1 MFGPVSCCACLV
13 SGGGFGVS
21 TFEIDVLIG
30 GDGSLDDDDEV
41 VFSVISLSLFKLFNL
56 ACATASLMFLFN
68 VMTDSL
74 FALNEGLKITFNS
87 SWIVDMTHDEVPI
100 YIIFIPNFAA
110 NSYAN
115 SAGIKKYLLN

>member
-1 MFGPVSCCACLV
+1 MCFDLFFCCACSV
-13 SGGGFGVS
+13 PGDRFSSV
-21 TFEIDVLIG
+21 TFEVDVLIG
-30 GDGSLDDDDEV
+30 GDGPLDDDDGLV
-41 VFSVISLSLFKLFNL
+41 CSVISLSLFKLFNL

-100 YIIFIPNFAA
+100 I
-110 NSYAN
+110 S
-115 SAGIKKYLLN
+115 

>member
-1 MFGPVSCCACLV
+1 M

-30 GDGSLDDDDEV
+30 GDGSLDDDGV
-41 VFSVISLSLFKLFNL
+41 VFSVISLSLFKFFNL
-56 ACATASLMFLFN
+56 ACATASLMFLFT

-87 SWIVDMTHDEVPI
+87 SWIVDITHDEVPI
-100 YIIFIPNFAA
+100 YIMFIPNLAA